1 MSKKM
6 LKIINKINM
15 INHNYKDLEGWFNME
30 NQYLELLDNV
40 PENGVFV
47 ELGAYKG
54 KSTSFIVTEINNRN
68 RNIKFHTI
76 DTFEGDSGSNDEQEI
91 KAYRNVNV
99 SKMFDEF
106 SENTKHLK
114 EHFNVIVG
122 KSDESSKFFEDNSVD
137 VIFIDAGHSYDSVI
151 QDIKSWLPKIKDG
164 GIMSGHDY
172 NSWSG
177 VNKAV
182 NEIFDKVDKIDNDCW
197 FVKIKK

>member
-1 MSKKM
+1 MKDK
-6 LKIINKINM
+6 
-15 INHNYKDLEGWFNME
+15 INHNYISLEGWFNME

-40 PENGVFV
+40 PEGGVFV

-54 KSTSFIVTEINNRN
+54 KSTSFIVTEINNQN
-68 RNIKFHTI
+68 RNIQFHTI
-76 DTFEGDSGSNDEQEI
+76 DTFEGDSGSNDEEEI
-91 KAYRNVNV
+91 EAYRKVNV

-137 VIFIDAGHSYDSVI
+137 VIFIDAGHSYDAVI
-151 QDIKSWLPKIKDG
+151 RDIKSWLPKIKDG

-172 NSWSG
+172 INWSG
-177 VNKAV
+177 VNTAV
-182 NEIFDKVDKIDNDCW
+182 NEIFDKVDKIDNECW
-197 FVKIKK
+197 FVKINK